1 MSSDVGW
8 GGWIAEQLDR
18 VSAAGQWR
26 EPRTFDGRGVLG
38 VVDGKPVTTFASNDY
53 LGLTGHAAVVAA
65 ATEAAER
72 WGTGAGASRL
82 VVGTRPVHGHLE
94 SALADWKGTE
104 RALVMSSGFAA
115 NLSVLSVLGG
125 PEVTICSDELNHASL
140 IDGCRLSKSQ
150 TVVVPHVDLDA
161 MSQAVA
167 DARNRGR
174 RCLVATDA
182 TFSMDGNDAPLAALA
197 DLCQR
202 TGSVLLI
209 DEAHSVLAHDS
220 LAELSH
226 DRIDPALLVRVG
238 TLSKTLGSAGGFVA
252 GTSQLVDLLTNRARP
267 FIFSTAI
274 SPPDAAAALA
284 ALQVLRSP
292 EGEALLDRLQ
302 AVVDSVSS
310 GHPSPILPIVVGS
323 ELDAVA
329 ASAELL
335 AHGLHIPAIRPPT
348 VAVGTSR
355 LRIAFSAEHTDEMI
369 QHLLAGLTSV
379 GLAVPQAT
387 HPPDGNL

>member
-1 MSSDVGW
+1 
-8 GGWIAEQLDR
+8 
-18 VSAAGQWR
+18 
-26 EPRTFDGRGVLG
+26 
-38 VVDGKPVTTFASNDY
+38 
-53 LGLTGHAAVVAA
+53 
-65 ATEAAER
+65 
-72 WGTGAGASRL
+72 
-82 VVGTRPVHGHLE
+82 
-94 SALADWKGTE
+94 
-104 RALVMSSGFAA
+104 
-115 NLSVLSVLGG
+115 
-125 PEVTICSDELNHASL
+125 
-140 IDGCRLSKSQ
+140 
-150 TVVVPHVDLDA
+150 
-161 MSQAVA
+161 
-167 DARNRGR
+167 
-174 RCLVATDA
+174 
-182 TFSMDGNDAPLAALA
+182 MDGNDAPLAALA

-379 GLAVPQAT
+379 GLAIPQAT